1 MAGALLCPRG
11 LAWRNFWG
19 NVAGR
24 GYCLSLGWHDAKNNR
39 ILRDTEAVVLDAQGR
54 PPESGKWCHVMA
66 QFVPP
71 RCQLYADGKLVLDYQ
86 DPSFL
91 PGLDRI
97 GLFTLG
103 NSRFEKV
110 RIYARDRR

>member
-1 MAGALLCPRG
+1 MGGAMLCPQG

-19 NVAGR
+19 NAAGR

-39 ILRDTEAVVLDAQGR
+39 ILRDTEAVVLDEKGR
-54 PPESGKWCHVMA
+54 PPEPGKWCHVAA

-71 RCQLYADGKLVLDYQ
+71 RCQLYVDGKLTLDYQ
-86 DPSFL
+86 DLAFL

-97 GLFTLG
+97 GLFTVG
-103 NSRFEKV
+103 GSKFDNV
-110 RIYARDRR
+110 RIYVRNRE